1 MFVEKAKSLFNL
13 NTFGMNVE
21 AKQYIKLTEEDRLPT
36 VFQTL
41 TEPFLVL
48 GGGSNILFTQNFEG
62 LVIHNQIKGISLI
75 SEDESSVLVEVGA
88 GENWHEFVLHCIEN
102 NWYGIENLSL
112 IPGTVGASPIQNIGA
127 YGIEVKDVIEE
138 VTYYSIPDDELKII
152 TASECGFGYRDSI
165 FKNNLKGTFVITKV
179 KYRLS
184 KSFKSNISYG
194 AITQVL
200 EEKEISVPTA
210 KDVSDAVVS
219 IRQSKLPN
227 PEEIGNAGSFFK
239 NPVIPI
245 TQFVK
250 IKEKFP
256 DIVYYP
262 VDDENIKVPAGWL
275 IDQAGWKGEKRGVIG
290 VHDKQAL
297 VLVNR
302 GGGKGLDVKKLAFE
316 IINSIKDTYGIVLT
330 PEVNIL

>member
-1 MFVEKAKSLFNL
+1 M
-13 NTFGMNVE
+13 
-21 AKQYIKLTEEDRLPT
+21 IKT
-36 VFQTL
+36 
-41 TEPFLVL
+41 
-48 GGGSNILFTQNFEG
+48 
-62 LVIHNQIKGISLI
+62 
-75 SEDESSVLVEVGA
+75 
-88 GENWHEFVLHCIEN
+88 
-102 NWYGIENLSL
+102 
-112 IPGTVGASPIQNIGA
+112 
-127 YGIEVKDVIEE
+127 
-138 VTYYSIPDDELKII
+138 
-152 TASECGFGYRDSI
+152 
-165 FKNNLKGTFVITKV
+165 
-179 KYRLS
+179 
-184 KSFKSNISYG
+184 FKSNISYG

-256 DIVYYP
+256 DIVSYP